1 MNYLDLIEKIWLW
14 NIWITSKF
22 QWKKTTAKIGF
33 IQDAHTVWL
42 IQYDSYNIDKLQV
55 NSIETNSSVW
65 KEDNNLFTMEYV
77 EMWKSLVK

>member
-1 MNYLDLIEKIWLW
+1 M
-14 NIWITSKF
+14 
-22 QWKKTTAKIGF
+22 
-33 IQDAHTVWL
+33 
-42 IQYDSYNIDKLQV
+42 LQV